1 MRACVVCGAPSPEG
15 ARFCSSC
22 GAAIARDQEEA
33 GRVRK
38 VVTVVFSDLAGSTGL
53 GERLDPESLTLVM
66 GRYFEW
72 TRAVIERHGGTVQ
85 KFIGDAVMAVFGIPV
100 VREDD
105 ALRAVRAAAE
115 LRTALAELNAE
126 LVRDYGVALELRTGI
141 NTGEVLAGDRAAAQ
155 ALALGDTVNVAARLE
170 QVAGSGEVLLGQ
182 ATWALVRDA
191 VEVTALD
198 PLTLKGRSAPVGAW
212 RLEMVKPVAS
222 GRVRRLDRP
231 MVGRETERARL
242 RRSAENAAG
251 SRSCHLA
258 TVVGMAGV
266 GAVLQASG
274 RQTESREVFAEAAR
288 AFDRKGNLAAAAQA
302 RARMPRARR

>member
-1 MRACVVCGAPSPEG
+1 MRACVVCGVPSPEG

-22 GAAIARDQEEA
+22 GAAMARDEEEA

-38 VVTVVFSDLAGSTGL
+38 VVTVVFTDLAGSTGL

-66 GRYFEW
+66 GFYFER
-72 TRAVIERHGGTVQ
+72 TRAVLERHGGTVQ

-115 LRTALAELNAE
+115 LQTALTALNTE
-126 LVRDYGVALELRTGI
+126 LVRDHGVALELRTGV
-141 NTGEVLAGDRAAAQ
+141 NTGEVLAGDPATAQ

-170 QVAGSGEVLLGQ
+170 QVANSGEVLLGH

-198 PLTLKGRSAPVGAW
+198 PLTLK
-212 RLEMVKPVAS
+212 
-222 GRVRRLDRP
+222 
-231 MVGRETERARL
+231 
-242 RRSAENAAG
+242 
-251 SRSCHLA
+251 
-258 TVVGMAGV
+258 
-266 GAVLQASG
+266 
-274 RQTESREVFAEAAR
+274 
-288 AFDRKGNLAAAAQA
+288 A
-302 RARMPRARR
+302 RARRWVRGGWRGSTRSRPGGFDGSTGPWSGARRSGPSWSGWPRRPQGRARAASPPWWGRLVSASPALSPRCSLT